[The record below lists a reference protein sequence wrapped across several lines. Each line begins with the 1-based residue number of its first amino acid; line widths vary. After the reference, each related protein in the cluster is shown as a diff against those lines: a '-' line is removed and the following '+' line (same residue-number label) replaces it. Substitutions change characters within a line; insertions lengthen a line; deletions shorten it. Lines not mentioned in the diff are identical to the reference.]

1 MKAARGKIIQN
12 SVVLFMRM
20 GVIMLITLYTS
31 RIVLQQ
37 LGASDFGI
45 YNVVGGIVTIIG
57 FLTGSLSQGIQRFL
71 NFYLGRNEIQKLNQI
86 YSAGIILVTI
96 LAIIILLLGETIG
109 LWFLNTQLNIPEDR
123 ILAANY
129 IFQFSLF
136 SVLASLYQ
144 IPHMGVIMAH
154 ENMKAYAYISIFE
167 SCSRCGIA
175 YLLGIT
181 RFDKLILYAFFLM
194 TLCFIVSFIYY
205 IYCHLHYNEAKF
217 KYHKEKS
224 IYASLLTF
232 SGWNILGTTS
242 NMLTITGINIILN
255 IFFGTI
261 VNAARAI
268 SVQVSNSLDSM
279 IQNVQSAMN
288 PQLIKLYSKNE
299 YKAMQD
305 LLIDNTKWNFFLFWM
320 LGLPLFIELDNVLY
334 LWLGDVPEYTSI
346 FIKIIIIRCM
356 LKCFERP
363 LITATFAVGKMKPIN
378 LFSSCILGGE
388 IILAIFLYSIG
399 FPPYWCF
406 LVDLIAVLGCIIFDM
421 HFLYYRELFT
431 YQHFIHKALYPIIVI
446 AFISTCITLIAAD
459 HIHLSGFLRL
469 VVISCISSFLSAICI
484 FYIGLTKQ
492 NRETILS
499 KIKIFIHKKNE

>member
-288 PQLIKLYSKNE
+288 PQLIKLYSKMNI
-299 YKAMQD
+299 KQCR
-305 LLIDNTKWNFFLFWM
+305 
-320 LGLPLFIELDNVLY
+320 
-334 LWLGDVPEYTSI
+334 I
-346 FIKIIIIRCM
+346 F
-356 LKCFERP
+356 
-363 LITATFAVGKMKPIN
+363 
-378 LFSSCILGGE
+378 
-388 IILAIFLYSIG
+388 
-399 FPPYWCF
+399 
-406 LVDLIAVLGCIIFDM
+406 
-421 HFLYYRELFT
+421 
-431 YQHFIHKALYPIIVI
+431 
-446 AFISTCITLIAAD
+446 
-459 HIHLSGFLRL
+459 
-469 VVISCISSFLSAICI
+469 
-484 FYIGLTKQ
+484 
-492 NRETILS
+492 
-499 KIKIFIHKKNE
+499 